1 MYDWNGNPAS
11 NLSVDLTW
19 AGSGDVMKG
28 KSRSQYQSPGC
39 KMSYSYN
46 GSTRNATVA
55 GTVSDGVTDYMNG
68 ASSYAM
74 LQSLKGGDMTIGCG
88 W

>member
-1 MYDWNGNPAS
+1 
-11 NLSVDLTW
+11 
-19 AGSGDVMKG
+19 
-28 KSRSQYQSPGC
+28 
-39 KMSYSYN
+39 MSYSYN